1 MSLNFFCEE
10 EDNSK
15 EESINNYKDLFSNY
29 EKNLPTLSE
38 ALIQMFMSSNLNEQK
53 ANELTDDILSK
64 CQKKIDQNFNEIK
77 KKYDK
82 ILKDDAYII
91 CAYTCESK
99 ERKYSPYKI
108 LNQNLVSDNRKNGIN
123 NISKYLYIFLKS
135 LRKLPRYYP
144 TKTNK
149 YLYRSITSK
158 VSLNK
163 DPFNEKLVP
172 YITGN
177 QKTFWGFTSTSP
189 NPEIC
194 YKFLCN
200 KKTINKGTLFIL
212 GGDVWGYDIE
222 LFNFFGEREI
232 LLEPE
237 RKFIVDNVLPPL
249 NEIINI
255 TCTILK
261 SPLVLNN
268 EIKPELISINEMEN
282 KDESNNSEINKY
294 VIKFEMEAKIN
305 EKSNY
310 SSGIGI
316 LCNIPSKQIKAL
328 ITYNHKI
335 NFDFLNEGEKM
346 ILYIDNKEKEIDM
359 KINRYKYTNDKLD
372 LTIIEILEVDNINY
386 FIEIDKFINSRDYTN
401 KNIIS
406 VSFNDDKFDII
417 NGLIKQKHNDNYICS
432 IESKK
437 EGIII
442 LKDNL
447 KLLGL
452 INYNNKE
459 KEIEFI
465 PMNIIINVI
474 NYIKCIYEI
483 KRDDIGKDIQI
494 INNKD
499 SFQFNKEIEKEI
511 KIIMNGKIISN
522 ILTYKFNTEGLYIIY
537 LISNNLLTN
546 MKCMFEK
553 CFSLKEINLL
563 SFNTNKVTDMSSMFE
578 NCSSLKEINLSLFN
592 TNQVSDMSFMFKNC
606 SSLKEINLSSFN
618 TIQVTNLSFMFKN
631 CSSLKEIN
639 LSSFNTNQVTDMRGM
654 FENCSSLKEIN
665 LSSFNTNQA
674 TNMLWMFDNINTS
687 CKIKCQ
693 DDQIQK
699 EFKEATSSCIIV

>member
-10 EDNSK
+10 EDNSR

-64 CQKKIDQNFNEIK
+64 CKKVIDQNFNEIK
-77 KKYDK
+77 KKYVK

-99 ERKYSPYKI
+99 ERKYSPYRI

-158 VSLNK
+158 VSLSK

-172 YITGN
+172 YIAGN
-177 QKTFWGFTSTSP
+177 QKTFWGFTSSSP
-189 NPEIC
+189 NPKMC
-194 YKFLCN
+194 YNFLGN
-200 KKTINKGTLFIL
+200 KETIKEGTLFTL

-222 LFNFFGEREI
+222 LFNFFEEREI

-268 EIKPELISINEMEN
+268 EIEPEIISINEMEN

-310 SSGIGI
+310 TSGIGI

-346 ILYIDNKEKEIDM
+346 ILYINNKEKEIDM

-372 LTIIEILEVDNINY
+372 ITIIEILEVDNINN

-406 VSFNDDKFDII
+406 ISININDKFDII
-417 NGLIKQKHNDNYICS
+417 NGLIKQKNNDNYICS

-452 INYNNKE
+452 INYNYKE

-465 PMNIIINVI
+465 PMNKIINII

-494 INNKD
+494 INNNLD
-499 SFQFNKEIEKEI
+499 SHYFNEEIEKEI

-522 ILTYKFNTEGLYIIY
+522 NLTYKFNTEGLYVIY
-537 LISNNLLTN
+537 FISNKLLIN
-546 MKCMFEK
+546 MSYMFY
-553 CFSLKEINLL
+553 
-563 SFNTNKVTDMSSMFE
+563 
-578 NCSSLKEINLSLFN
+578 
-592 TNQVSDMSFMFKNC
+592 NC

-618 TIQVTNLSFMFKN
+618 TNQVTNMASMFYN

-639 LSSFNTNQVTDMRGM
+639 LSSFNTNQVTDMSYM
-654 FENCSSLKEIN
+654 FNNCSS
-665 LSSFNTNQA
+665 
-674 TNMLWMFDNINTS
+674 
-687 CKIKCQ
+687 
-693 DDQIQK
+693 
-699 EFKEATSSCIIV
+699 

>member
-1 MSLNFFCEE
+1 
-10 EDNSK
+10 
-15 EESINNYKDLFSNY
+15 
-29 EKNLPTLSE
+29 LPTLSE

-64 CQKKIDQNFNEIK
+64 CKKVINQNFNEIK

-99 ERKYSPYKI
+99 ERKYSPYRI

-144 TKTNK
+144 TKANK
-149 YLYRSITSK
+149 YFYRSITSK
-158 VSLNK
+158 VSLSK

-189 NPEIC
+189 NPKMC
-194 YKFLCN
+194 YNFLGN
-200 KKTINKGTLFIL
+200 KETIKEGTLFTL

-237 RKFIVDNVLPPL
+237 RKFIVDNALPPL

-268 EIKPELISINEMEN
+268 EIEPELISINEIEN

-305 EKSNY
+305 EKSSY
-310 SSGIGI
+310 TSGIGI

-335 NFDFLNEGEKM
+335 NFEFLNEGEKM
-346 ILYIDNKEKEIDM
+346 ILYINNKEKEINM

-372 LTIIEILEVDNINY
+372 ITIIEILELDNINY

-406 VSFNDDKFDII
+406 ISFNDDDKFDII
-417 NGLIKQKHNDNYICS
+417 NGLIKQKNNDNYICS

-474 NYIKCIYEI
+474 NYIKCVYEI

-494 INNKD
+494 INNKNKD
-499 SFQFNKEIEKEI
+499 SYSKFNEEIEKEI

-546 MKCMFEK
+546 MSFMF
-553 CFSLKEINLL
+553 SY
-563 SFNTNKVTDMSSMFE
+563 
-578 NCSSLKEINLSLFN
+578 CSSLKEINLSSFI
-592 TNQVSDMSFMFKNC
+592 TNQVTDMSFMYNC
-606 SSLKEINLSSFN
+606 SSLKEINLSSFITN
-618 TIQVTNLSFMFKN
+618 QVTNMRYMFYD

-639 LSSFNTNQVTDMRGM
+639 L
-654 FENCSSLKEIN
+654 
-665 LSSFNTNQA
+665 
-674 TNMLWMFDNINTS
+674 
-687 CKIKCQ
+687 
-693 DDQIQK
+693 
-699 EFKEATSSCIIV
+699 